1 MRFFLSGTA
10 CFRLPWFSSRAAGL
24 VVRVNRPTDAC
35 MVFLRRRTSRCN
47 AACVGMRVVATSSTS
62 DSVSSL
68 SPGEETAVSGIGP
81 TGSVRPS
88 FSRWFKSPLGKGRNQ
103 TDKGKGRKETRWRHE
118 DDGDAGGMR
127 RRVSSSDADMAVPE
141 PAFVVKMRD
150 RTTGKKVFLNVAA
163 HESVPDVDDWD
174 GVDRATRGDLAEVK
188 RMRIPMRMSVLR
200 DDVDKAGKQCKV
212 ADCVVHIEVVKQ
224 AAKRKEFQTLLI
236 HAAIDLLQEK
246 QSMLD
251 LEPGYKLPK
260 LRYKGN
266 TVQPMRI
273 QPNLITELNSSTPQV
288 TETTHPN
295 KDNPCSKQTYQRGD
309 GKGITIAYE
318 GIPVQAMRVTVL
330 LTHIHPLEILAV
342 KVNMDRLQVHH
353 VGGQVIDVELSFYA
367 DATHSHA
374 HLHKDKSL
382 TVHLPVLP
390 YLEYCKQHSGQ
401 LCGITMGG

>member
-1 MRFFLSGTA
+1 M
-10 CFRLPWFSSRAAGL
+10 
-24 VVRVNRPTDAC
+24 
-35 MVFLRRRTSRCN
+35 
-47 AACVGMRVVATSSTS
+47 
-62 DSVSSL
+62 
-68 SPGEETAVSGIGP
+68 
-81 TGSVRPS
+81 
-88 FSRWFKSPLGKGRNQ
+88 
-103 TDKGKGRKETRWRHE
+103 
-118 DDGDAGGMR
+118 
-127 RRVSSSDADMAVPE
+127 RRVSASDVDMAVPT

-150 RTTGKKVFLNVAA
+150 RTTGEKVFLNVAA
-163 HESVPDVDDWD
+163 HESVPDVGDWD

-200 DDVDKAGKQCKV
+200 DDVDKAGKKCKV

-288 TETTHPN
+288 AETTHPS
-295 KDNPCSKQTYQRGD
+295 KDNPCSRQTYQKGD

-318 GIPVQAMRVTVL
+318 GIPVQAMRVTIL

-353 VGGQVIDVELSFYA
+353 VGGQVIDVELPFYA
-367 DATHSHA
+367 DAAHSHA
-374 HLHKDKSL
+374 HLHKDRSL
-382 TVHLPVLP
+382 AVYLPVLP
-390 YLEYCKQHSGQ
+390 YLEYCKQHTGQ
-401 LCGITMGG
+401 LCGITTGG